1 MAKRIRR
8 RIRRTAF
15 LALAAVLGYTAW
27 EYWRLPNVNYLRQTN
42 PHTTAWM
49 EMRAGEAAEANR
61 NYHKLHTWRAYG
73 NYSSWLSA
81 CVLAAEDAGFFNHRG
96 FDYREI
102 RESFKRNWEEKAFV
116 RGASTITQQLAKNLF
131 LSSSRNPIRKLK
143 EVVLTYR
150 LEKALP
156 KTRILELYLNLIEWG
171 DGIFGAEAAAQAYFG
186 KPAAVLNVNEAAL
199 LAAMIINPIR
209 YSPYRKFPTLVFRYN
224 WILERLHES
233 GKLDDDAFAAAKS
246 AKLTLRGDAVFP

>member
-1 MAKRIRR
+1 
-8 RIRRTAF
+8 
-15 LALAAVLGYTAW
+15 
-27 EYWRLPNVNYLRQTN
+27 
-42 PHTTAWM
+42 M
-49 EMRAGEAAEANR
+49 EMRVREAAEAGKK
-61 NYHKLHTWRAYG
+61 YHKQQIWRPYG
-73 NYSSWLSA
+73 SFSPWLSA
-81 CVLAAEDAGFFNHRG
+81 CVLAAEDAGFFSHHG

-131 LSSSRNPIRKLK
+131 LSPSKNPIRKLK

-171 DGIFGAEAAAQAYFG
+171 EGIFGAEAAAQAYFG
-186 KPAAVLNVNEAAL
+186 RPASSLQTGEAAL

-209 YSPYRKFPTLVFRYN
+209 YSPYRRSPTLVFRYN

-233 GKLDDDAFAAAKS
+233 GKLDDEAFAAAKEI
-246 AKLTLRGDAVFP
+246 KLALRGDVTFP